1 MSLALYDCLYKCLQA
16 LVTLRAGLRDQ
27 VLYTPQD
34 VQGSQQYTSRNV
46 NNTALN
52 STFWLY
58 RSQLQYAVYDGICT
72 PKELR
77 QYSSGEVPRSVY
89 DYYGYYYS
97 YYYNYGWDY
106 AYRQQDCHSALMG
119 GPLNGTCSGPNKALY
134 QVLETA
140 RRLPGLTDNNTF
152 SVFVPLLAQSRRQ
165 VRTAF
170 CLRCI

>member
-1 MSLALYDCLYKCLQA
+1 MQGLL
-16 LVTLRAGLRDQ
+16 TLRSGSRDQ
-27 VLYTPQD
+27 VLYVPKDVRGAQD
-34 VQGSQQYTSRNV
+34 YTFQLV
-46 NNTALN
+46 NSTALN
-52 STFWLY
+52 STFSLY
-58 RSQLQYAVYDGICT
+58 RSSLQYAMYDGLCT

-77 QYSSGEVPRSVY
+77 QYSSGEVPRFDYY
-89 DYYGYYYS
+89 DYYGYYYG
-97 YYYNYGWDY
+97 YYYYYGWDY
-106 AYRQQDCHSALMG
+106 AYRQHDCDPALMA